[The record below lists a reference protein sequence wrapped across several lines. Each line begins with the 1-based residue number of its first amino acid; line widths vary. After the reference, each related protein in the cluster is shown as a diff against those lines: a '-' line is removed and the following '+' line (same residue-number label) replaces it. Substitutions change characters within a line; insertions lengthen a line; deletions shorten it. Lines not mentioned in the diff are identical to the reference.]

1 MNSSGR
7 GPTSM
12 GNGSPGDPADGV
24 HGETTGGMAARVAAF
39 DWCRT
44 PLGPIDQ
51 WPKGLRALV
60 DLLLAH
66 PVPAILLWGPDLTQ
80 VYNDGWAVIAGAKH
94 PRALGQ
100 PNHDCWP
107 ELRRYNEPIYERV
120 LTRGESVLLTDQPI
134 PLDRRGRG
142 TLEEAY
148 FTVSYSPCR
157 DDKGRIAGIFVTV
170 SETTDKVLAERDRE
184 RWRAEAARRE
194 ALTYVEQR
202 AQLLDTALTH
212 INDFAYIFDRDG
224 RFLYGNRPLLELW
237 GLTLEQVVG
246 KNFLDLGYPEAQ
258 AAKLQREIQQ
268 VIDSKRSLIGESQYT
283 NPKGVTGF
291 YEYIFNPVVNAD
303 GEVEVVTGSTREITE
318 RHRTDAARRN
328 AESRYLELFNTIH
341 QGFCTLEL
349 AFDEHG
355 RPVDYRFLE
364 VSPSF
369 EAQTGIPNAAG
380 RWMREIAP
388 EHDQHWFDLYG
399 QVAMTG
405 EPASF
410 EQHSTPLR
418 RWWSVFAYRT
428 GDPAERRV
436 AVLFHD
442 ITDRRRAE
450 EALRQSEE
458 RYRRLIETANEGI
471 WTIDADGRTTY
482 VNQRMA
488 DLLGYAPEEMI
499 GRVHTDFMWEQ
510 DRPTGDADM
519 ELRRQGTAA
528 VWDQR
533 YRRKDGS
540 ELWTV
545 ASCNSLHDATGRF
558 VGALGMFTDIT
569 ARKRAEEELRLAKE
583 QAEHAN
589 RAKDRF
595 LAVLSHELRT
605 PLTPVAMV
613 TTAMEMDPR
622 LPFEFR
628 DDVAMIRR
636 NVELETR
643 LIDDLLDLNRV
654 VSGKLRLTAQP
665 THLHRVVEHV
675 LETVGSELHE
685 KQLQVELALG
695 ARNDLVSADPARLQ
709 QVLWNLL
716 KNAGK
721 FTPKGGRVTVR
732 TRDEGGGV
740 VLDVTDNG
748 QGIKSELLPRIFDPF
763 EQGGDE
769 VTRRHGGMGLGLAI
783 AKAVVDL
790 HGGTLAAASDGEGRG
805 ATFTVTFPTLEAPPD
820 AAPVAAERLPHAS
833 ARVVRLLLVEDHP
846 DTSKTLARLLRL
858 DGFDVRC
865 AGTVA
870 AAEAL
875 ATSETFDVI
884 VSDLGLPDG
893 SGHDLMRRLRAMSPL
908 PGIAMSGYG
917 MDEDIRQSQ
926 EAGFAEHFVKPVDVT
941 QLRAAIRR
949 LSNRQA
955 LPE

>member
-1 MNSSGR
+1 
-7 GPTSM
+7 
-12 GNGSPGDPADGV
+12 
-24 HGETTGGMAARVAAF
+24 
-39 DWCRT
+39 
-44 PLGPIDQ
+44 
-51 WPKGLRALV
+51 
-60 DLLLAH
+60 
-66 PVPAILLWGPDLTQ
+66 
-80 VYNDGWAVIAGAKH
+80 
-94 PRALGQ
+94 
-100 PNHDCWP
+100 
-107 ELRRYNEPIYERV
+107 
-120 LTRGESVLLTDQPI
+120 
-134 PLDRRGRG
+134 
-142 TLEEAY
+142 
-148 FTVSYSPCR
+148 
-157 DDKGRIAGIFVTV
+157 
-170 SETTDKVLAERDRE
+170 
-184 RWRAEAARRE
+184 
-194 ALTYVEQR
+194 
-202 AQLLDTALTH
+202 
-212 INDFAYIFDRDG
+212 
-224 RFLYGNRPLLELW
+224 
-237 GLTLEQVVG
+237 
-246 KNFLDLGYPEAQ
+246 
-258 AAKLQREIQQ
+258 
-268 VIDSKRSLIGESQYT
+268 
-283 NPKGVTGF
+283 
-291 YEYIFNPVVNAD
+291 
-303 GEVEVVTGSTREITE
+303 
-318 RHRTDAARRN
+318 
-328 AESRYLELFNTIH
+328 
-341 QGFCTLEL
+341 
-349 AFDEHG
+349 
-355 RPVDYRFLE
+355 
-364 VSPSF
+364 
-369 EAQTGIPNAAG
+369 
-380 RWMREIAP
+380 
-388 EHDQHWFDLYG
+388 
-399 QVAMTG
+399 
-405 EPASF
+405 
-410 EQHSTPLR
+410 
-418 RWWSVFAYRT
+418 
-428 GDPAERRV
+428 
-436 AVLFHD
+436 
-442 ITDRRRAE
+442 
-450 EALRQSEE
+450 
-458 RYRRLIETANEGI
+458 
-471 WTIDADGRTTY
+471 
-482 VNQRMA
+482 
-488 DLLGYAPEEMI
+488 
-499 GRVHTDFMWEQ
+499 
-510 DRPTGDADM
+510 
-519 ELRRQGTAA
+519 
-528 VWDQR
+528 
-533 YRRKDGS
+533 
-540 ELWTV
+540 
-545 ASCNSLHDATGRF
+545 
-558 VGALGMFTDIT
+558 MFTDIT